1 MEWSEAQTNEFY
13 SVVGNKIK
21 EIRTRAKVTQTDLA
35 KALGLTRSSVANI
48 EAGRQRLQ
56 LHGLVQAAT
65 VLRVPIDHLVYTP
78 DFDQNSLVAIADI
91 DKQPATTADF
101 LSAVVRRAGSA

>member
-1 MEWSEAQTNEFY
+1 MKWSEAQTDEFY
-13 SVVGNKIK
+13 TVVGNKIK
-21 EIRTRAKVTQTDLA
+21 EIRTRAKVTQTELA

-48 EAGRQRLQ
+48 EAGRQRVQ

-65 VLRVPIDHLVYTP
+65 VLKVSIDDLVYTP
-78 DFDQNSLVAIADI
+78 DFDQNNLVAIPGI

-101 LSAVVRRAGSA
+101 LSAVARRAGSA